1 MIKKNLILT
10 ILHKYH
16 YPIVEPFIKSL
27 KTTGYKDDL
36 VIFIS
41 DVTPK
46 TTKKILKKQGAILI
60 EFKSSYPFIESYR
73 DVFHDIASSITINN
87 YRFLFY
93 LKYLKEN
100 AGRYENIMMTDIRD
114 VIFQSNIFERI
125 ENNKIYFFLEDSSE
139 IFRTSKMNYEWCL
152 YANGP
157 EVTDKI
163 IDENVSCA
171 GIVIGS
177 YKPIIDYLLYL
188 QSRLQSRDDLR
199 WGLDQ
204 GIHNEYVH
212 TVPNSSAMIISNTFP
227 LVFTI
232 YACKSFRQ
240 DNNGY
245 LTNELDEPYSVIH
258 QYDKFGDLIVYFKR
272 KYLGPRFVQ
281 LFKKALF
288 ILLP

>member
-10 ILHKYH
+10 VLHKYH
-16 YPIVEPFIKSL
+16 YPVIEPFIKSL
-27 KTTGYKDDL
+27 KATNYEGDL
-36 VIFIS
+36 VIFVS
-41 DVTPK
+41 DVTTK
-46 TTKKILKKQGAILI
+46 TTKEILKKHGATLI
-60 EFKSSYPFIESYR
+60 EFKSGYPFIDSYR
-73 DVFHDIASSITINN
+73 DVFHDIAPQITINN

-100 AGRYENIMMTDIRD
+100 AGRYENIMLTDIRD

-139 IFRTSKMNYEWCL
+139 VFRASKMNYDWCL
-152 YANGP
+152 KANGP
-157 EVTDKI
+157 EVTNKI
-163 IDENVSCA
+163 IDKNVSCA
-171 GIVIGS
+171 GIVIGA
-177 YKPIIDYLLYL
+177 YQPIMNYLFYI

-199 WGLDQ
+199 WGIDQ

-232 YACKSFRQ
+232 YASKNFRQ
-240 DNNGY
+240 NADGY
-245 LTNELDEPYSVIH
+245 LVNELDEPYSVIH
-258 QYDKFGDLIVYFKR
+258 QYDKFGNLIVYFKR